1 MIHRRCG
8 LDLLHDVGGRID
20 DFAHDFLHLFAG
32 NRIEFEVEAG
42 AARVTMLG
50 RSPTMPRINR
60 AKQIVYAGFT
70 FVWTP
75 THYIHLM
82 VVTLGACV
90 AFALGV
96 NRLVFGKRAVL
107 VDSVR
112 TRLGLKPG

>member
-1 MIHRRCG
+1 MG
-8 LDLLHDVGGRID
+8 LP
-20 DFAHDFLHLFAG
+20 
-32 NRIEFEVEAG
+32 
-42 AARVTMLG
+42 ARVAATYAFMFVLFG
-50 RSPTMPRINR
+50 TLL
-60 AKQIVYAGFT
+60 YAGFT

-82 VVTLGACV
+82 VVTLGACI

-112 TRLGLKPG
+112 ARLGLKPG